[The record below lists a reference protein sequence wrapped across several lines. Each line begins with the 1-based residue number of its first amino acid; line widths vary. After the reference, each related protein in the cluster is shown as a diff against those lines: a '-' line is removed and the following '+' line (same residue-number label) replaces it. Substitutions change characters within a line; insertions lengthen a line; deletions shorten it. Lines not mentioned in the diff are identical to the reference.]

1 MPNIVSCDRSSI
13 AIVRPKDL
21 NVGRLGC
28 LRMNDRW
35 FIRTATGIVYL
46 DTGEISYQLE
56 SDEVRT
62 WECREQ
68 HPGEVVTITRR

>member
-1 MPNIVSCDRSSI
+1 
-13 AIVRPKDL
+13 
-21 NVGRLGC
+21 
-28 LRMNDRW
+28 MNDRW